1 MKTVLLFS
9 IVFLMLISATQV
21 KADGINGTATV
32 CTGSTTSLSDLTT
45 GGTWSSSAPGIAS
58 VGTGSGSVTGISPGT
73 ATISYISSSGTATI
87 TVTVNPLPSAIT
99 GTLTISDGASTNL
112 SDITGG
118 GAWSSSNI
126 SVASI
131 DAASGLVEGV
141 STGTSIISYALP
153 TGCQA
158 TVTMNVITGSIS
170 GATNGCSGVTSIC
183 VGATTTLSD
192 ITTGGTWSSNNTSVA
207 TVGSATGILTG
218 VATGTA
224 VISYVTATSGTATII
239 VTVGTIPSEAPI
251 TGIMEACPGTTITM
265 SDATPGGEWFSSDNT
280 IATINSAGVVTCVSN
295 GIVSINYAVYN
306 SCGINEQFAYIIVGP
321 TPINGT
327 ATICAGSSSVL
338 SDSISGGTWSSGNN
352 AIAIIGSA
360 TGNLTGV
367 AAGSCVI
374 TYTIASGCTRT
385 TIVNVIAAPALYS
398 ISGPASVPAGANINL
413 SDVVSGGVWSSKYPL
428 IAIVSSGGT
437 VTGISAGIDT
447 ISYSVTNSCATSVVT
462 YVVTVNSIYPITGNL
477 GICSGN
483 STVLS
488 DVTTGGTWS
497 SSNTSVATIGSTSG
511 VVTGVA
517 AGTALISYITAS
529 GSTTAVVNVNAAP
542 TDMPITGTMTG
553 CVGSTINLSDAT
565 TGGEWFCSNNT
576 IATINSSGVVT
587 CIDSGIVSIN
597 YILFNGCGVSEQ
609 FAQVIVQSHSPINGS
624 TNICTAASVNLT
636 DANTGGTWSSS
647 NTAVGTI
654 GSASGHLTGITGGTT
669 VITYTVPSGC
679 GTTATVNV
687 TAHPTTSPITG
698 PTSVAIGSTIPLTD
712 LISGGTW
719 SSKFT
724 SIATVNSSGT
734 VTGVALGTDV
744 ISYSVSNS
752 CFTNVVTYSVTVSNI
767 TVAPITGTMAVCSG
781 STTMLT
787 DATAS
792 GTWSSSNT
800 SVATVGTSGIVTGTG
815 VGTAIITYSVSTNSV
830 TATVTVNQA
839 PAVIGGTGSVCAGA
853 TISLTD
859 ATVGGVWSCASGN
872 ATIGVT
878 GIVTG
883 VTAGTAMISYNLT
896 GCVTAATITINTT
909 PSTIQG
915 VTSECAGTTITVSD
929 ATTGGTWSSSNA
941 NVTIDGGGNI
951 AGINAG
957 AAIISYM
964 LADGCYVTYSN
975 TVLASPSAIT
985 GAGAVCIGS
994 MITLNDSTSGALS
1007 YTSSNNSVATVAS
1020 SGQVAGIAAG
1030 TATITYMITSGCTS
1044 TTTVTVN
1051 SLPGAISGN
1060 NPVCT
1065 RATITLS
1072 DPSGPGGWSSG
1083 NTAIATID
1091 PGSGVMTG
1099 VTGGTA
1105 TITFI
1110 AATGCMITTVV
1121 TINTTASVSG
1131 NNTVCVGS
1139 TTTLSDIVTG
1149 GTWSSDNTGIAS
1161 IDLNT
1166 GILTGISTG
1175 VANITYVPASGC
1187 PVAITATVTPAPVI
1201 SGSSSMCPGT
1211 SITFIDAVSG
1221 GTWSSSDGTIATVDA
1236 ASGVVTASASN
1247 TGTAIIS
1254 YATAGCGVATQVVS
1268 VNPSPLPIQGSSS
1281 ECAGTAITVSDAST
1295 GGMWS
1300 SSNGNA
1306 TINGSGLIT
1315 GISAGGATI
1324 SYTLADGCYVIY
1336 ANTILA
1342 NPSNIAGTSAVCIGS
1357 TITLSDATTG
1367 GIWSSSSI
1375 ANATIGSASGIV
1387 SGVAVGSTT
1396 ITYAASGCISTALII
1411 VNGLPG
1417 AITGSTPVCA
1427 GATITLSDPAGSG
1440 TWSSSNVAIAA
1451 VGSGSGVV
1459 TGIAGGTAAISYFA
1473 GTTGCKATAIVT
1485 VNPIL
1490 SISGV
1495 TYVCLG
1501 TSATLSDASTG
1512 GTWSSNNTSIATVG
1526 LFTGLVT
1533 GVGMGSAAI
1542 TYTLATGCSRSV
1554 NVTVGAM
1561 TPIQGSFAVCKSS
1574 TTILSDLTTGGTWS
1588 SSNNLVASIGTA
1600 GLVTAS
1606 TTNTGTVTI
1615 SYTLGSCVATQV
1627 ITVNVI
1633 PLPIQGAT
1641 SECVGITI
1649 TLSDATAGGTW
1660 SSSNGNASINASGSI
1675 TGIVVGTSTT
1685 TYTLPDGCYMT
1696 YPNTVH
1702 GNPVPITGTFTVC
1715 PGGTTMLS
1723 DTSTISTSYTSSST
1737 TIATVVNSGVVTGVN
1752 TGTATITYK
1761 ISTGCIATQVVTVI
1775 ASPSTISGTFSLCAG
1790 SATLLSDAS
1799 GSGTWSSSNTGFAT
1813 VGSSTGLVTGVQA
1826 SEPTITF
1833 TLAST
1838 GCRVSVV
1845 VTVTAI
1851 PNAGSLSGAL
1861 TVAVGSNITLSS
1873 SGTYGGTWSTSNSN
1887 ATVGISGIVTGVTAG
1902 TCTITYA
1909 VNNACGFSG
1918 AYKTITVIAGAPPH
1932 APSHGGSISNGG
1944 ITTMLVGASA
1954 SLPDD
1959 GLSGIWS
1966 SSDTGIATV
1975 DVMGNVSGIRP
1986 GVVDIMHII
1995 TKDDEDEINVT
2006 SVVVSAIP
2014 EHLALLPN
2022 PNNGTFTV
2030 RGAIGNA
2037 ADKEVNFEIIDVLGD
2052 VIYKA
2057 QVIVQSGRINE
2068 TITLNNS
2075 LPNGMYLLS
2084 VDRGTEHKVFH
2095 FVIEQ

>member
-1 MKTVLLFS
+1 MKTILLSS

-21 KADGINGTATV
+21 KADSINGTATV

-45 GGTWSSSAPGIAS
+45 GGTWSSSAPSIAS
-58 VGTGSGSVTGISPGT
+58 VATGSGAVAGISPGT
-73 ATISYISSSGTATI
+73 AVISYTSTSGTVTI
-87 TVTVNPLPSAIT
+87 TVTVNPLPSVIT
-99 GTLTISDGASTNL
+99 GTVTISEGASTNL
-112 SDITGG
+112 SDITSG
-118 GAWSSSNI
+118 GAWSSGNV

-131 DAASGLVEGV
+131 DATSGLIVGI
-141 STGTSIISYALP
+141 STGTAIVSYTLP

-158 TVTMNVITGSIS
+158 TETINVVMGSIS
-170 GATNGCSGVTSIC
+170 GATNGCSGATSIC

-192 ITTGGTWSSNNTSVA
+192 ITTGGTWSSNNPSVA
-207 TVGSATGILTG
+207 TVGSSTGILTG

-224 VISYVTATSGTATII
+224 VISYITASSGTATTI

-251 TGIMEACPGTTITM
+251 TGITEACPGSTITM
-265 SDATPGGEWFSSDNT
+265 SDGTPGGEWFSSDNT

-321 TPINGT
+321 TAINGT
-327 ATICAGSSSVL
+327 ATICVGSSSVL
-338 SDSISGGTWSSGNN
+338 SDSISGGTWSSGNT

-367 AAGSCVI
+367 AAGSCMI
-374 TYTIASGCTRT
+374 TYTIASGCIRT

-398 ISGPASVPAGANINL
+398 ISGPTSVPAGANINL
-413 SDVVSGGVWSSKYPL
+413 SDVVSGGVWSSKYPV
-428 IAIVSSGGT
+428 IAVVGSAGN

-447 ISYSVTNSCATSVVT
+447 ISYSVSNICATSVVT
-462 YVVTVNSIYPITGNL
+462 YVVTVNSIYPITGNM

-483 STVLS
+483 SSALT

-497 SSNTSVATIGSTSG
+497 SSNTSVATIGLASG
-511 VVTGVA
+511 IVTGVA
-517 AGTALISYITAS
+517 AGTTLISYITAS

-542 TDMPITGTMTG
+542 SNMPITGTMTG

-565 TGGEWFCSNNT
+565 SGGEWFCSNNT

-597 YILFNGCGVSEQ
+597 YIVFNGCGVSEQ
-609 FAQVIVQSHSPINGS
+609 FAQVIVQSHSPINGA

-669 VITYTVPSGC
+669 VITYTIPSGC

-724 SIATVNSSGT
+724 SIATINSSGT
-734 VTGVALGTDV
+734 VTGVTLGNDV

-767 TVAPITGTMAVCSG
+767 TVAPIAGTLSVCSG
-781 STTMLT
+781 STTTLT

-800 SVATVGTSGIVTGTG
+800 SVATVGTSGIVTGAG

-839 PAVIGGTGSVCAGA
+839 PAIISGAGSVCAGA
-853 TISLTD
+853 TMSLTD
-859 ATVGGVWSCASGN
+859 ATVGGIWSSASGN
-872 ATIGVT
+872 VSVGAT

-883 VTAGTAMISYNLT
+883 VTAGTATISYNLT
-896 GCVTAATITINTT
+896 GCVTTATITINTM

-915 VTSECAGTTITVSD
+915 LTSECAGTTITVSD
-929 ATTGGTWSSSNA
+929 ATTGGTWSSSNVNA
-941 NVTIDGGGNI
+941 TIDGGGNI
-951 AGINAG
+951 TGINAG
-957 AAIISYM
+957 AATISYT
-964 LADGCYVTYSN
+964 LADGCYATYSN

-994 MITLNDSTSGALS
+994 MITLNDITSGALS
-1007 YTSSNNSVATVAS
+1007 YTSSNNSVATVTS
-1020 SGQVAGIAAG
+1020 SGQVTGIAAG
-1030 TATITYMITSGCTS
+1030 IATITYTITSGCI
-1044 TTTVTVN
+1044 TTAVVTVN
-1051 SLPGAISGN
+1051 SLPGTINGNSQVCAGTTIS
-1060 NPVCT
+1060 
-1065 RATITLS
+1065 LS
-1072 DPSGPGGWSSG
+1072 DPSGSGGWSSG
-1083 NTAIATID
+1083 NTAIATVD
-1091 PGSGVMTG
+1091 PSSGVVTG
-1099 VTGGTA
+1099 VAGGIA

-1110 AATGCMITTVV
+1110 AATGCMTTTMV
-1121 TINTTASVSG
+1121 TVNTTAPISG
-1131 NNTVCVGS
+1131 NNAVCVGS
-1139 TTTLSDIVTG
+1139 TTALSDIVAG

-1166 GILTGISTG
+1166 GVLTGITTG
-1175 VANITYVPASGC
+1175 VANITYVPVSGC
-1187 PVAITATVTPAPVI
+1187 PVTTIVTVTPAPVI
-1201 SGSSSMCPGT
+1201 SGNSSMCPGAST
-1211 SITFIDAVSG
+1211 TFVDAVSG
-1221 GTWSSSDGTIATVDA
+1221 GTWSSSDGSIATVDA
-1236 ASGVVTASASN
+1236 ASGVVIASVSN
-1247 TGTAIIS
+1247 TGTATIS
-1254 YATAGCGVATQVVS
+1254 YATTGCGVTTQVVS

-1281 ECAGTAITVSDAST
+1281 ECAGTTITVSDASA
-1295 GGMWS
+1295 GGTWS

-1306 TINGSGLIT
+1306 SINGAGLIT

-1324 SYTLADGCYVIY
+1324 SYTLADGCFVTY
-1336 ANTILA
+1336 ANTILP
-1342 NPSNIAGTSAVCIGS
+1342 NPSNISGTGAVCIGS
-1357 TITLSDATTG
+1357 TATLSDATTG
-1367 GIWSSSSI
+1367 GTWSSSST
-1375 ANATIGSASGIV
+1375 ANATIGSASGII
-1387 SGVAVGSTT
+1387 SGVAIGSAT
-1396 ITYAASGCISTALII
+1396 ITYTASGCISTSVVI

-1427 GATITLSDPAGSG
+1427 GATITLGDPAGPG
-1440 TWSSSNVAIAA
+1440 TWSSSNAAIASI
-1451 VGSGSGVV
+1451 GSGSGVV
-1459 TGIAGGTAAISYFA
+1459 TGIAGGTATISYFA
-1473 GTTGCKATAIVT
+1473 GTTGCRTTAIVT

-1490 SISGV
+1490 SISGI

-1501 TSATLSDASTG
+1501 TSATLSDASAG

-1526 LFTGLVT
+1526 LSTGLVT
-1533 GVGMGSAAI
+1533 GVGMGSATI
-1542 TYTLATGCSRSV
+1542 TYALATGCNRSV

-1574 TTILSDLTTGGTWS
+1574 TTILSDLTTGGTWGT
-1588 SSNNLVASIGTA
+1588 SNNLIATIGTT

-1606 TTNTGTVTI
+1606 ATNTGTVTI
-1615 SYTLGSCVATQV
+1615 SYTLGSCVATQM

-1649 TLSDATAGGTW
+1649 TLSDATAGGAW
-1660 SSSNGNASINASGSI
+1660 SSSNGNASINGSGSI
-1675 TGIVVGTSTT
+1675 TGVAVGTSTT

-1715 PGGTTMLS
+1715 PGGTTVLS
-1723 DTSTISTSYTSSST
+1723 DTSTVATSYTSSSPT
-1737 TIATVVNSGVVTGVN
+1737 FATVVNSGVVTGVN

-1761 ISTGCIATQVVTVI
+1761 ISNGCIATQVVTVI
-1775 ASPSTISGTFSLCAG
+1775 ASPSTISGTFSICAG
-1790 SATLLSDAS
+1790 SATLLTDGT
-1799 GSGTWSSSNTGFAT
+1799 GSGTWSSNNPGFAT

-1826 SEPTITF
+1826 GAPTITF
-1833 TLAST
+1833 TLAAT
-1838 GCRVSVV
+1838 GCKTTAV

-1873 SGTYGGTWSTSNSN
+1873 SGTSGGTWSTSNSN
-1887 ATVGISGIVTGVTAG
+1887 ATVGVTGIVTGVTAG

-1918 AYKTITVIAGAPPH
+1918 AYKTITVVAGAPPH
-1932 APSHGGSISNGG
+1932 APSHGGSISNSG
-1944 ITTMLVGASA
+1944 ITTMLVGATANLSE
-1954 SLPDD
+1954 D
-1959 GLSGIWS
+1959 GLSGVWS

-1975 DVMGNVSGIRP
+1975 DEIGNVSGIRP
-1986 GVVDIMHII
+1986 GTVNIMHVV
-1995 TKDDEDEINVT
+1995 TKDDDDEINVT
-2006 SVVVSAIP
+2006 SVIVSAVREP
-2014 EHLALLPN
+2014 LNLLPN

-2030 RGAIGNA
+2030 RGAMGSA
-2037 ADKEVNFEIIDVLGD
+2037 EDKEVSFEIIDVLGD
-2052 VIYKA
+2052 VIYKTK
-2057 QVIVQSGRINE
+2057 VIAQSGRINE

-2075 LPNGMYLLS
+2075 LPNGMYLLNLE
-2084 VDRGTEHKVFH
+2084 RGTEHKVFH